1 MVLATIGWLIGLAA
15 MIWVIYDVFVNHKGM
30 SMGKKVLWTIF
41 AILFSI
47 ITAIVYYFIVYKR
60 QEEKKMKSK
69 NVCDLCDDTLERKDS
84 EALNYCDLCNEKKI
98 KEKRLNKSCGWC

>member
-47 ITAIVYYFIVYKR
+47 ITAIVYYFIVYKNFAMR
-60 QEEKKMKSK
+60 GNDGGKLIIIFQ
-69 NVCDLCDDTLERKDS
+69 
-84 EALNYCDLCNEKKI
+84 ALLPSFLI
-98 KEKRLNKSCGWC
+98 L